1 MPNEIIETLCIG
13 GHNDGR
19 RVPCEGRQREKY
31 IRLPVLVN
39 IAARDTF
46 SGHSV
51 MEYEVYRLEQ
61 IYGRVSTHWLYLAQP
76 MQIDEAVQMLVD
88 KYRQGETTT

>member
-19 RVPCEGRQREKY
+19 RVTCEGTRREKY
-31 IRLPVLVN
+31 IRLTAGCTPTGLLQ
-39 IAARDTF
+39 
-46 SGHSV
+46 
-51 MEYEVYRLEQ
+51 YEVYRLEQ
-61 IYGRVSTHWLYLAQP
+61 IYGRTSTRWLYLAQP
-76 MQIDEAVQMLVD
+76 MEIDEAVQMLIA

>member
-19 RVPCEGRQREKY
+19 RVTCEGRQREKY
-31 IRLPVLVN
+31 IRLTAGCTPTGLLQ
-39 IAARDTF
+39 
-46 SGHSV
+46 
-51 MEYEVYRLEQ
+51 YEVYRLEQ
-61 IYGRVSTHWLYLAQP
+61 IYGRTSTHWLYLAQP

-88 KYRQGETTT
+88 KYSQGETTT